1 MMDILEKVKRT
12 IEKYGMLFGGERV
25 LVGLSGGPDSVCL
38 LHILK
43 ELRPSLRLALI
54 ALYVDHGLRPEETAK
69 EIEFC
74 KGICQSL
81 EVEFYVKYV
90 DTREYAEEHSLSIQE
105 AARVLRYWMFE
116 QTALETEADRIAT
129 GHNADDQAETVVMR
143 LIRGS
148 GMKGLGAIPPVRGK
162 VIRPLIEVQRQEIQ
176 QYLQNKGIKWLT
188 DSSNLS
194 DKYLRNRIR
203 KELMPV
209 LKRFNPKII
218 ETLCRTATLLR
229 EEDEYIEAR
238 VNNALMK
245 LISRKSDKKVELF
258 LAPLENMERVIL
270 RRALRRVIDETKGL
284 RSIGFEHI
292 EEIIDMIQNSSSGAR
307 LYLPRGIRTIKG
319 YSTLIITAEKPRK
332 LGEYVLQV
340 PGETVLKEVGLVLI
354 TSISEKVER
363 YGDGKTEAVFDLD
376 TLSFPLKIRA
386 RREGDFFYPLGFG
399 KRKKLQDFFVDEKV
413 PKEER
418 DTVPILT
425 SEDKIVW
432 VVGYRPDERFKVTPS
447 TRRVLR
453 IVVKLS
459 RFETA

>member
-1 MMDILEKVKRT
+1 MDILEKVKRT
-12 IEKYGMLFGGERV
+12 IDRYGMLFGGERIM
-25 LVGLSGGPDSVCL
+25 VGLSGGPDSVCL

-43 ELRPSLRLALI
+43 ELSPSFRLGLM

-74 KGICQSL
+74 KEVCKGL
-81 EVEFYVKYV
+81 GVEFFIKSV
-90 DTREYAEEHSLSIQE
+90 DTRGYAEEHSLSIQE
-105 AARVLRYWMFE
+105 AARRLRYWMFE
-116 QTALETEADRIAT
+116 QTALEAEADRIAT

-143 LIRGS
+143 LLRGS

-162 VIRPLIEVQRQEIQ
+162 VIRPLLEVQRQEIE
-176 QYLQNKGIKWLT
+176 QYLTARGIQWLT

-209 LKRFNPKII
+209 LKRFNPKIV
-218 ETLCRTATLLR
+218 ETLCRTAALLR
-229 EEDEYIEAR
+229 EENEYIEAR
-238 VNNALMK
+238 VNSALMK
-245 LISRKSDKKVELF
+245 LISRRTDKKVELF

-270 RRALRRVIDETKGL
+270 RRALRRAIDETKGL
-284 RSIGFEHI
+284 RGIGFEHI
-292 EEIIDMIQNSSSGAR
+292 EEIIDMIQSAPTGAR
-307 LYLPRGIRTIKG
+307 LYLPRGIRVIKG
-319 YSTLIITAEKPRK
+319 YSTLIITAERPQK
-332 LGEYVLQV
+332 LSEYVLQV
-340 PGETVLKEVGLVLI
+340 PGETVLKEAGLVLI
-354 TSISEKVER
+354 SSISEKVEG

-376 TLSFPLKIRA
+376 TLSFPLKIRP
-386 RREGDFFYPLGFG
+386 RKEGDFFYPFGFG

-432 VVGYRPDERFKVTPS
+432 VVGYRTDERFKVTSS

-453 IVVKLS
+453 IVVRLS